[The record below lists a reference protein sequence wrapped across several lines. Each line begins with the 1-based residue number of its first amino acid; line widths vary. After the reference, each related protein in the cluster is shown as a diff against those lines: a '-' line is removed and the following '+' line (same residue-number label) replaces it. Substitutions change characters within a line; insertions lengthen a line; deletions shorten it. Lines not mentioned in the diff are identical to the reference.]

1 MIDAINGIITWMNPS
16 SPHEGL
22 AIGSDRI
29 VEHVGQLI
37 GLKVTGMRGMRW
49 KRPED
54 PKNIGLEAN
63 ASYYIGDK
71 AEQWYNT
78 AIKQDEELL
87 NEFEGNTPPDL
98 VVEVEVTHLDGRKP
112 NRYAELGAREMWQAN
127 FHQEKDQN
135 QVLVTILDLQAR
147 GGPRE
152 VVQSRVLPNLT
163 ATSLAEAYWLSLIH
177 I

>member
-1 MIDAINGIITWMNPS
+1 MCIR
-16 SPHEGL
+16 
-22 AIGSDRI
+22 DR
-29 VEHVGQLI
+29 
-37 GLKVTGMRGMRW
+37 
-49 KRPED
+49 
-54 PKNIGLEAN
+54 
-63 ASYYIGDK
+63 S
-71 AEQWYNT
+71 
-78 AIKQDEELL
+78 
-87 NEFEGNTPPDL
+87 EFEGNTPPDL

-163 ATSLAEAYWLSLIH
+163 ATSLAEAYWLARYGMIDELQTMLKSELVTSR
-177 I
+177 